1 MSQAEKQS
9 WGVTL
14 LRVIVGVVFLA
25 HGGQKLFVYGVQGFA
40 GFLAH
45 MGLPTFLS
53 PIVIAIELLGGVA
66 LILGVG
72 TRIAAAAIAVNMLGA
87 ILAVH
92 LKGGFF
98 LPTGFEYALTM
109 LAASAALILTGPG
122 AASLDGVI
130 GRRA

>member
-1 MSQAEKQS
+1 MSNMEKQS

-14 LRVIVGVVFLA
+14 LRVIVGIVFFA
-25 HGGQKLFVYGVQGFA
+25 HGSQKLFVYGVQGFA

-53 PIVIAIELLGGVA
+53 PIVIAIELLGGAA
-66 LILGVG
+66 LVLGIG

-87 ILAVH
+87 ILAIH

-109 LAASAALILTGPG
+109 LAASGALILTGPG
-122 AASLDGVI
+122 KASLDGL
-130 GRRA
+130 RSSKA

>member
-1 MSQAEKQS
+1 MSDTEKQS

-14 LRVIVGVVFLA
+14 LRVIVGIVFLA
-25 HGGQKLFVYGVQGFA
+25 HGSQKLFVYGVHGFA

-45 MGLPTFLS
+45 MGLPAFLS
-53 PIVIAIELLGGVA
+53 PIVIAIELLGGAA
-66 LILGVG
+66 LILGIG

-87 ILAVH
+87 VIAVH

-109 LAASAALILTGPG
+109 LAASLALVLTGPG
-122 AASLDGVI
+122 KASLDGL
-130 GRRA
+130 RKA

>member
-1 MSQAEKQS
+1 MSDTERQS

-25 HGGQKLFVYGVQGFA
+25 HGSQKLFVYGIQGFA
-40 GFLAH
+40 GFLMH

-53 PIVIAIELLGGVA
+53 PIVTAIELLGGAA
-66 LILGVG
+66 LILGIG
-72 TRIAAAAIAVNMLGA
+72 TRIAAAAIALDMLGA

-92 LKGGFF
+92 LKNGFF

-109 LAASAALILTGPG
+109 LTANVALILTGPG
-122 AASLDGVI
+122 NASLDGLR
-130 GRRA
+130 GRKA

>member
-1 MSQAEKQS
+1 MSNVEKQS

-14 LRVIVGVVFLA
+14 LRVIVGIVFLA
-25 HGGQKLFVYGVQGFA
+25 HGSQKLFVYGVHAFA
-40 GFLAH
+40 GILGH
-45 MGLPTFLS
+45 MGLPTFLA
-53 PIVIAIELLGGVA
+53 PIVIAIEFLGGAA

-72 TRIAAAAIAVNMLGA
+72 TRLAAAAIAVNMLGA

-109 LAASAALILTGPG
+109 LAASVALLLAGPG
-122 AASLDGVI
+122 KASLDGMR
-130 GRRA
+130 GHSA

>member
-14 LRVIVGVVFLA
+14 LRVIVGSVFLA
-25 HGGQKLFVYGVQGFA
+25 HGSQKLFVYGIQGFA

-53 PIVIAIELLGGVA
+53 PIVIAIELLGGAA
-66 LILGVG
+66 LILGIG
-72 TRIAAAAIAVNMLGA
+72 TRIAAAAIAINMLGA
-87 ILAVH
+87 VLAVH

-109 LAASAALILTGPG
+109 LAASTALVLAGPG

-130 GRRA
+130 ARKA

>member
-1 MSQAEKQS
+1 MSNLEKQS

-14 LRVIVGVVFLA
+14 LRIIVGVVFLA
-25 HGGQKLFVYGVQGFA
+25 HGSQKLFVYGIHGFA

-53 PIVIAIELLGGVA
+53 PIVIAIEFLGGAA
-66 LILGVG
+66 LILGIG
-72 TRIAAAAIAVNMLGA
+72 TRIAAAAIALNMLGA
-87 ILAVH
+87 IVCIH

-109 LAASAALILTGPG
+109 LAASAALMLTGPG
-122 AASLDGVI
+122 KASLDGLR
-130 GRRA
+130 GHSA

>member
-14 LRVIVGVVFLA
+14 LRVIVGIVFLA
-25 HGGQKLFVYGVQGFA
+25 HGSQKLFVYGIGGFA

-45 MGLPTFLS
+45 LGLPAFLS
-53 PIVIAIELLGGVA
+53 PIVIAIEFLGGAA
-66 LILGVG
+66 LILGIG
-72 TRIAAAAIAVNMLGA
+72 TRIAAAAIALNMLGA
-87 ILAVH
+87 VLAVH

-109 LAASAALILTGPG
+109 LAASVALVLTGPG
-122 AASLDGVI
+122 KASLDGLR
-130 GRRA
+130 GHSA